1 MKTTL
6 KNNNNNSKKVC
17 DSVINVQL
25 WEISSLELQYHTY
38 PKQIGVREVSSKALC
53 IINTH

>member
-1 MKTTL
+1 MKTSF

-38 PKQIGVREVSSKALC
+38 PKQSRLEEGR
-53 IINTH
+53 